1 MPRGQPQKRGRVSFY
16 ENSKKIPDPFFTL
29 RAEEGGRTR
38 SDSSPAASLS
48 GVYQVG
54 YFFFSATVTAVAMF
68 CLFSVL

>member
-1 MPRGQPQKRGRVSFY
+1 MPPRR
-16 ENSKKIPDPFFTL
+16 TL

-38 SDSSPAASLS
+38 SDPFPAVSLS

>member
-1 MPRGQPQKRGRVSFY
+1 MSFTRRCLFGLLLAALSAGGCRKDAPPEPAAAQP
-16 ENSKKIPDPFFTL
+16 
-29 RAEEGGRTR
+29 R
-38 SDSSPAASLS
+38 SDPSPAASLS